1 MYLRPALGWLLA
13 AILICPLSAGAQQ
26 WAHGSNARGS
36 ISGTVV
42 LSPEGYPARG
52 IQVRLRLI
60 TDGLQRTALTDSDG
74 DFRFAGLPQGTYV
87 VAVEEPGYETIQE
100 TVHIGHGLEPG
111 LTLSLKKSG
120 AATAGQN
127 GSLVSARELS
137 IPPKASKEYENGMK
151 SRLKKKD
158 PAGSLSHFQRAVT
171 EFPSYYEAYLQMGL
185 AYWQLGQM
193 AEAEKAIRQSVELS
207 KESFA
212 DADFALGQLLDE
224 QERYGDAEKATR
236 QGLLVKPASWGGH
249 YLLGWALLGLNR
261 LKEAEESAQKV
272 LLLKRDYAKVH
283 LLLAN
288 IHFRTHDE
296 ASLLKDLDSYLA
308 LEPNGA
314 MSTKVSQM
322 RDAVQHHQA
331 PDTQSEFAAT
341 PATP

>member
-1 MYLRPALGWLLA
+1 MYLRPPLGWLLA
-13 AILICPLSAGAQQ
+13 AVLICPLSAGAQQ
-26 WAHGSNARGS
+26 WAHGNDTRGS

-42 LSPEGYPARG
+42 LSPGGYPALG
-52 IQVRLRLI
+52 IQVKLVSI
-60 TDGLQRTALTDSDG
+60 TSGPQWATVTDRDG
-74 DFRFAGLPQGTYV
+74 DFRFAGLPQGTYTLTV
-87 VAVEEPGYETIQE
+87 QEPGYEMIQE
-100 TVHIGHGLEPG
+100 TVHVHGYEPG
-111 LTLSLKKSG
+111 LTLNLKRNG

-127 GSLVSARELS
+127 GNLVSARELS

-193 AEAEKAIRQSVELS
+193 AEAEKAIRQSIELS

-224 QERYGDAEKATR
+224 QERYSDAEKAAR
-236 QGLLVKPASWGGH
+236 QGLLAKPASWVGH
-249 YLLGWALLGLNR
+249 YVLGWALLGLNR

-272 LLLKRDYAKVH
+272 LLLKRDYATVH

-288 IHFRTHDE
+288 IHFRTHDQ
-296 ASLLKDLDSYLA
+296 ASLLKDLDAYLA

-314 MSTKVSQM
+314 MSAQVSQM

-331 PDTQSEFAAT
+331 AEAQSAFAAT
-341 PATP
+341 PAKP